1 MFSHSELS
9 NLFIDKRI
17 MFVNP
22 LINEMKIKIRGFY
35 LSAILT
41 WVLQIS
47 IWKTITEKKHFI
59 SMYKYDLDEFG

>member
-41 WVLQIS
+41 WVANQYLEDDNRKETFHI
-47 IWKTITEKKHFI
+47 
-59 SMYKYDLDEFG
+59 YV

>member
-1 MFSHSELS
+1 MTNRKKKKTSTCLDGTGMFSHSELS

-41 WVLQIS
+41 
-47 IWKTITEKKHFI
+47 
-59 SMYKYDLDEFG
+59 

>member
-1 MFSHSELS
+1 MTNRKKKTSTCLDGTGMFSHSELS

-41 WVLQIS
+41 
-47 IWKTITEKKHFI
+47 
-59 SMYKYDLDEFG
+59 